1 MKTKEL
7 TKKLEELEY
16 SWDTYD
22 YYNNTYIDIYG
33 IGDGEHHDEELA
45 TVCVSKQ
52 YILNTNY
59 DLFEEMSKEDRKELY
74 ELLDE
79 YSSTPEDERE
89 DKNQKYTYKHERL
102 KTKGGNWSY
111 LAIRQRPSIS
121 YPILQGSDV
130 DIHEYKVEFT
140 DEEIEE
146 YKKEF
151 GINLD
156 HYIKEEARQEN
167 L

>member
-1 MKTKEL
+1 MRLDEL
-7 TKKLEELEY
+7 KRIAEENNY
-16 SWDTYD
+16 GYFGVKGGFYD
-22 YYNNTYIDIYG
+22 FRRERDGALISISISELNN
-33 IGDGEHHDEELA
+33 
-45 TVCVSKQ
+45 
-52 YILNTNY
+52 IL
-59 DLFEEMSKEDRKELY
+59 
-74 ELLDE
+74 LLDLDSCCGKDLRMLKATIE
-79 YSSTPEDERE
+79 FAETPPDERE
-89 DKNQKYTYKHERL
+89 EEKKYTYKHERL

-121 YPILQGSDV
+121 YPILQRSDV

>member
-1 MKTKEL
+1 MDKEHQKEL
-7 TKKLEELEY
+7 
-16 SWDTYD
+16 
-22 YYNNTYIDIYG
+22 
-33 IGDGEHHDEELA
+33 H
-45 TVCVSKQ
+45 
-52 YILNTNY
+52 
-59 DLFEEMSKEDRKELY
+59 
-74 ELLDE
+74 ELLTK

-89 DKNQKYTYKHERL
+89 EPKQKYTYKHERL